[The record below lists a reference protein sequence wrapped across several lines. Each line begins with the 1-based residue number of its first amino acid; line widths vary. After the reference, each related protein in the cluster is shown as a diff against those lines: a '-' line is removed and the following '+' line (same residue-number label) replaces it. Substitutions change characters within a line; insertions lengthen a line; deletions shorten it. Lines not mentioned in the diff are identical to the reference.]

1 MSKVDNLGPYLCI
14 IKKVKDMSKEIKN
27 WIENSSEIEDLINDL
42 ELEFIGEEF

>member
-1 MSKVDNLGPYLCI
+1 
-14 IKKVKDMSKEIKN
+14 MSKEIRN

>member
-1 MSKVDNLGPYLCI
+1 MGPYLCI
-14 IKKVKDMSKEIKN
+14 IKKVTDMSKEIKN